1 MIRRISVLVILLFCC
16 LFAFA
21 GSSDINNAFSGYLS
35 QFDKPHADNTVY
47 GKGPSEYLSSYFD
60 AVSDKDSD
68 VISYEDF
75 LKAEENGEI
84 NGLSI
89 DDYLDYLFAYIMNS
103 EMPEDNVSEEKTA
116 EVDEVTQS
124 DIADSAALI
133 YTQDDELLSAAQP
146 LDSTA
151 VPVDVSSTKKKRKT
165 KFEVFLLPSLGV
177 DFNETFYNDTLSIG
191 IGGGL
196 GIRDLIRMGD
206 YFSFSIKGVM
216 TKNLSLIA
224 TLDFKFSNSR
234 SYIGV
239 GFCKYGIAASSGYIY
254 TTKKGFE
261 FGVDITANNT
271 ESGVFLN
278 SAIIAGFAF

>member
-75 LKAEENGEI
+75 LKAEENAEI

-116 EVDEVTQS
+116 EVDEIPQS

-133 YTQDDELLSAAQP
+133 YTQDDELLSAAQL

-177 DFNETFYNDTLSIG
+177 EVNEIGTDTVSLG

-196 GIRDLIRMGD
+196 GIRALIRMGD
-206 YFSFSIKGVM
+206 HISLSLKGVM
-216 TKNLSLIA
+216 TKNLSFVP
-224 TLDFKFSNSR
+224 TLDFKIVNSR
-234 SYIGV
+234 IYGGL
-239 GFCKYGIAASSGYIY
+239 GFCKNGVVFSVGYLYI
-254 TTKKGFE
+254 TKKGWE
-261 FGVDITANNT
+261 FGVDLTANNT
-271 ESGVFLN
+271 GSGRFLN